1 MKKRLITLLTLGGAL
16 DRAKDRKGAYTLRYV
31 NKLPKFGVAARAA
44 AATAVAQPPASPA
57 MPAAM
62 PAAAPAAA
70 PAAQPALFAA
80 PKPPAE
86 ESHNSHNS
94 HGNDGK
100 DRTDRTDRTNAPVPA
115 NQPPV
120 PAAPKARFLPFAK
133 LSAVVAAAFAVVP
146 KTAAR
151 VRGRLR
157 SPAGDS
163 RPRAQAEL
171 ALEKVTVLRNDL
183 SDADLVVVAVQPK
196 AEDSRAAEAQG
207 REPAGS
213 PWTRVTARWVKQK
226 KTASVAAVAQAERS
240 ADRAQTTC

>member
-1 MKKRLITLLTLGGAL
+1 MKKRLITLLMMGGAL
-16 DRAKDRKGAYTLRYV
+16 ARAKDRKGAYTLRNV

-44 AATAVAQPPASPA
+44 AAAAVEPPPAT
-57 MPAAM
+57 PAA
-62 PAAAPAAA
+62 PTAAPAAT
-70 PAAQPALFAA
+70 PSLFAA
-80 PKPPAE
+80 PKAPAQG
-86 ESHNSHNS
+86 SHNSHDS
-94 HGNDGK
+94 HDSHDSQGNDGK
-100 DRTDRTDRTNAPVPA
+100 DRTDRPYRTNAPVPP
-115 NQPPV
+115 NLPPQ

-133 LSAVVAAAFAVVP
+133 LSTVVAAAFAVVP

-196 AEDSRAAEAQG
+196 PEDSRATEAQG
-207 REPAGS
+207 PEPVGS
-213 PWTRVTARWVKQK
+213 PWTRVTARWAKQK
-226 KTASVAAVAQAERS
+226 KTASVAVVAQAERA
-240 ADRAQTTC
+240 ADPAQTTC